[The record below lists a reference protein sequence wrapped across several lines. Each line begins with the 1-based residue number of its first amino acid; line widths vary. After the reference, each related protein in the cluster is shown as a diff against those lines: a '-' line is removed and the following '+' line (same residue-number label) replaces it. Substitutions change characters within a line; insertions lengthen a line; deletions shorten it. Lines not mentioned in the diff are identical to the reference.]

1 MTAGEQEKEHC
12 MVTRLLRHG
21 GLGLAVICALGL
33 FGGAAPALG
42 ETPAVSTLT
51 VVVNGPGEVLSTP
64 SGISCDASSCSA
76 SFPTNQA
83 VTLTPAVESGARFI
97 SWDGDCQGRGAC
109 AVVLDGNKSVTAV
122 FAALLPARP
131 PPPPP
136 VTTVAGGQPPISPQ
150 PAPSRTNEVEQAVA
164 GLERASIVYN
174 APTTLHL
181 GETAEIQL
189 LLSPRQTVAQLKKKL
204 TGIGERQ
211 GRTVRFSNQMTA
223 YLTGPHFKIELINGS
238 AEKAVNPAT
247 TTAWRWA
254 VEPTRT
260 GEQSLHLSLYAQIL
274 VDGHE
279 TPYEVKTFDTE
290 LKVNVT
296 WFDRL
301 SDFASGN
308 WQWLWTAILF
318 PLGAWLVI
326 NRKRWLWRF
335 RSGPPAPSS

>member
-1 MTAGEQEKEHC
+1 

-21 GLGLAVICALGL
+21 GLGLAAVCALGL
-33 FGGAAPALG
+33 FGGAAPARG
-42 ETPAVSTLT
+42 ETHAASTLT
-51 VVVNGPGEVLSTP
+51 VVVDGPGEVLSTP
-64 SGISCDASSCSA
+64 SGISCDAPSCDA
-76 SFPTNQA
+76 SFPVNQA
-83 VTLTPAVESGARFI
+83 ITLTPIAHSGAQFVN
-97 SWDGDCQGRGAC
+97 WAGDCSGSGPC
-109 AVVLDGNKSVTAV
+109 AVLLDESKNVTAV
-122 FAALLPARP
+122 FATLSPAPPPP

-136 VTTVAGGQPPISPQ
+136 VTTVAGGQPPPLSPPPNPVSPQ
-150 PAPSRTNEVEQAVA
+150 PAPRRTNEVEQAVE
-164 GLERASIVYN
+164 GLQRASIVYN

-189 LLSPRQTVAQLKKKL
+189 LLSPRQTVAQLKEKL
-204 TGIGERQ
+204 TGIGARQ

-223 YLTGPHFKIELINGS
+223 YLTGPHFTIELINGS

-247 TTAWRWA
+247 TTAWRWD

-260 GEQSLHLSLYAQIL
+260 GQQSLHLSLYAQIL
-274 VDGHE
+274 VDGRE

-290 LKVNVT
+290 LRVNVT

-301 SDFASGN
+301 GDFASGN

-318 PLGAWLVI
+318 PIGAWLVA

-335 RSGPPAPSS
+335 RSGPPARSS